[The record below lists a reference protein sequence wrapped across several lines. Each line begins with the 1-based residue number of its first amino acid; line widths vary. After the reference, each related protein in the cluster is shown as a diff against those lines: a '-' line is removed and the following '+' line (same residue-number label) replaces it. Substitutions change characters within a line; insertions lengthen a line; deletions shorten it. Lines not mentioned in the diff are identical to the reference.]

1 MVENLQK
8 DMDSL
13 PERQTYTWQERQ
25 KTIAEAWTARR
36 KYIFKEFV
44 SRQPISKKNCDK
56 CHTHNSNV
64 AVRCMTCKQHL
75 CQKCDINSHLHSPF
89 HRRLLMLSE
98 SLQNLLPDQ
107 FIDEESN
114 IITKG
119 MKTQC

>member
-1 MVENLQK
+1 
-8 DMDSL
+8 MDSL

-25 KTIAEAWTARR
+25 KTFAGAWTARR

-56 CHTHNSNV
+56 CHTHNINV

-98 SLQNLLPDQ
+98 SLKNLLPDQ